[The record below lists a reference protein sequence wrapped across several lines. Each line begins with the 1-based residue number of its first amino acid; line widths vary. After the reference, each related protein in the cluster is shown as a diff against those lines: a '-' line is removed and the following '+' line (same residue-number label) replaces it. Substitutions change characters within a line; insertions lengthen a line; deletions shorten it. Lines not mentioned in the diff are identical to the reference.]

1 MGLCVLMY
9 TKNITTQKL
18 AACLILWEKTPTP
31 LSPQGVKFQ
40 RICSDRHEE
49 RQQRERRERP
59 RAKTIRRRAREE
71 DRPREVSMLH
81 LETFLLVAEA
91 DRVLYHLIMF

>member
-31 LSPQGVKFQ
+31 LSPQGVKGAYTN
-40 RICSDRHEE
+40 SGG
-49 RQQRERRERP
+49 
-59 RAKTIRRRAREE
+59 
-71 DRPREVSMLH
+71 
-81 LETFLLVAEA
+81 
-91 DRVLYHLIMF
+91 LYTGRNLR